1 MGRYVAI
8 ILLVPF
14 SFITGYAQRSIT
26 PKTALDAYIHNNDP
40 TWGWE
45 NS

>member
-14 SFITGYAQRSIT
+14 CFITGYAQRSIT